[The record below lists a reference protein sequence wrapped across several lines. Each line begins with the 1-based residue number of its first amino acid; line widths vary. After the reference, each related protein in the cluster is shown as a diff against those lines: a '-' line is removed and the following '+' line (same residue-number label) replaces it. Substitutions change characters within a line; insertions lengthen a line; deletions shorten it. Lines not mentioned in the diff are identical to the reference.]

1 MQFKV
6 PQNIQMEDKI
16 IGPLTM
22 KQFVYLLVGGMVS
35 YATIKTYNPAMI
47 IFVGIPVAI
56 LALCLAF
63 IKIQD
68 QPFSKFLFSFAQY
81 MLKPKQRVWQKDKEI
96 FHSQKPIIQNT
107 KKKDDKKS
115 APKEV
120 EKSELEK
127 LSYIL
132 DTRGHEKAMEEQKI
146 AGAPEVDLK
155 NYKKE
160 IKKDKSETTIP
171 VKFNKTQKKE
181 NNKYKK

>member
-22 KQFVYLLVGGMVS
+22 KQFVYLLVGGMVT
-35 YATIKTYNPAMI
+35 YATIKSYNTTMFL
-47 IFVGIPVAI
+47 FVGLPVGI

-68 QPFSKFLFSFAQY
+68 QPFSKFILSLVSY
-81 MLKPKQRVWQKDKEI
+81 LLKPKQRVWQKDRI
-96 FHSQKPIIQNT
+96 VYATSSPIVQE
-107 KKKDDKKS
+107 KVGKDKKQF

-132 DTRGHEKAMEEQKI
+132 DTRGHEQAIEEQKLV
-146 AGAPEVDLK
+146 GAPEINIKDFKKPEKTVSASK
-155 NYKKE
+155 NPAPQTATNKDN
-160 IKKDKSETTIP
+160 IK
-171 VKFNKTQKKE
+171 
-181 NNKYKK
+181 NNK